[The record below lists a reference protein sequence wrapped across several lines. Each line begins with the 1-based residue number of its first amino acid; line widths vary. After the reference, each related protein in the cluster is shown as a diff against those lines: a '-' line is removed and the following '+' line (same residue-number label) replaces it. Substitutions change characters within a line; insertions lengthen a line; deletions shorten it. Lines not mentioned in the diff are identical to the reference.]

1 MLLFFGGAVNQKKV
15 GLNKEEPQSHRPRG
29 RSVTTGAESYHY
41 QQLCTPWM
49 SGKWLQAV
57 ARGNQLLCKEGAARF
72 CDCFHNL
79 RCTFQFH
86 SFERSFWV
94 FADKSPG
101 RFWYNHSNMTFFATS
116 CQLCRKYALLPS
128 NWWLPGSH
136 WPVSRAAWVML

>member
-1 MLLFFGGAVNQKKV
+1 MALLLFLGGAANQKK
-15 GLNKEEPQSHRPRG
+15 EELKPQSHRPRG
-29 RSVTTGAESYHY
+29 RSVTTGAGSYHY

-49 SGKWLQAV
+49 SGKGLQAV
-57 ARGNQLLCKEGAARF
+57 ARGNQMLCKEGAARF

-94 FADKSPG
+94 ISLQDVFGATILTWHFLQS
-101 RFWYNHSNMTFFATS
+101 RATS

-136 WPVSRAAWVML
+136 WPVSRAAWVVL